1 MVQSIKDLRK
11 RKDILLIDDAS
22 SERYANDQD
31 FAKSVDKLYV
41 EFSKHIE
48 ELDAKRNKEFANQLA
63 FTSHLAKEVNLCPK

>member
-1 MVQSIKDLRK
+1 MVQSIEDLRK

-31 FAKSVDKLYV
+31 FAKRIDKLYA

-48 ELDAKRNKEFANQLA
+48 ELDARRNK
-63 FTSHLAKEVNLCPK
+63 

>member
-1 MVQSIKDLRK
+1 MVQSVEDFRK

-48 ELDAKRNKEFANQLA
+48 ELDAKRNK
-63 FTSHLAKEVNLCPK
+63 